1 MRILHLETEL
11 PSTLVPLNSAMLNI
25 ARYRFAI
32 LMQLVYSSESC
43 RERPSKLRSRNRV
56 PFEE

>member
-25 ARYRFAI
+25 ARHRFAI
-32 LMQLVYSSESC
+32 LMQLVY
-43 RERPSKLRSRNRV
+43 RSV